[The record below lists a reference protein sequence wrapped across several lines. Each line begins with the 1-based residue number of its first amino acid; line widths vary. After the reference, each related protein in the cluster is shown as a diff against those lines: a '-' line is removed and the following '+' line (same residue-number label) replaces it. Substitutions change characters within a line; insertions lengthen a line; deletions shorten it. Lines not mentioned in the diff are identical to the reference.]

1 LEAPVAEAVHV
12 GGTSDPAAPAAARVT
27 RWTPAAIVIAMAVA
41 LVAVIWAIFLFL
53 CWQGFGTTLENAKI
67 KVQGAADVMAAE
79 TTWML
84 GSAHAVLAQL
94 AASAPLPA
102 DITADQKSVLDAA
115 LRPFPAS
122 TSLGIYDAAGTAWAN
137 AASPSLPAS
146 IADEDFFKVL
156 EDGGDWT
163 VSPQRA
169 DAATGRPV
177 FVVAQRLGGAEFG
190 GIVTLTISGE
200 VLDGFWRP
208 QKLGEDSTVCLIR
221 LDGWLVGRYPPLKQ
235 TIELKNAPVFAPGSA
250 DIGTYVSESSPADGV
265 ARVVGFHKLPQ
276 LGVVAIAS
284 IGQHAVFAPLWS
296 AILIVTALIGPISIM
311 LLIFAFVIARML
323 RQSARTQASLAAAL
337 EHNEVLFREIHHR
350 VKNNLQSV
358 GSLLQMQPIAKE
370 IKANMGQRIAA
381 MSAVHEHIYRTG
393 NFSTVRA
400 KDYLTTLIEN
410 IRAGGDPKVRVV
422 AHLDDV
428 AVDKDAATPLGLIVN
443 EVVSNA
449 FKHAFPGG
457 REGEIT
463 VTMTPHGTHQA
474 RLTVEDNG
482 AGFDPT
488 LPVKGIGQRLIKALT
503 MQIGGQSEMTTGPN
517 GSRFTLVFPTAG

>member
-1 LEAPVAEAVHV
+1 MAEAVHV

-208 QKLGEDSTVCLIR
+208 QKLGEDSTVSLIR

-235 TIELKNAPVFAPGSA
+235 TIAKAENGRRARRPRRKRNAIIHSKAPNGRAAVSAWPSRIVVRVAVASMRSGFAS
-250 DIGTYVSESSPADGV
+250 
-265 ARVVGFHKLPQ
+265 RVG
-276 LGVVAIAS
+276 A
-284 IGQHAVFAPLWS
+284 QHVE
-296 AILIVTALIGPISIM
+296 
-311 LLIFAFVIARML
+311 RRL
-323 RQSARTQASLAAAL
+323 RRHRLA
-337 EHNEVLFREIHHR
+337 
-350 VKNNLQSV
+350 
-358 GSLLQMQPIAKE
+358 
-370 IKANMGQRIAA
+370 
-381 MSAVHEHIYRTG
+381 
-393 NFSTVRA
+393 
-400 KDYLTTLIEN
+400 
-410 IRAGGDPKVRVV
+410 RAGAAVL
-422 AHLDDV
+422 HLEF
-428 AVDKDAATPLGLIVN
+428 A
-443 EVVSNA
+443 
-449 FKHAFPGG
+449 
-457 REGEIT
+457 
-463 VTMTPHGTHQA
+463 
-474 RLTVEDNG
+474 
-482 AGFDPT
+482 
-488 LPVKGIGQRLIKALT
+488 
-503 MQIGGQSEMTTGPN
+503 GGQSLWTDDHLPRQPDQIHRREFRARPLVAALGAN
-517 GSRFTLVFPTAG
+517 GADILRRLLGCGDGEIEALKRSGALHG